1 MKHSIRVV
9 TVLTIIYFVCN
20 LLGIVTDGILRFL
33 PFIIITLTLFIFI
46 KDKCWNAFNS
56 SSRNILVALW
66 GIYVLIHSFVD
77 QAYNMPKYLTA
88 LHAFYWVSIFF
99 LFFRKGFTIQENK
112 ISNNII
118 TIFIIMFVS
127 YLINRVLFPATDI
140 SIGYNSCFYPLMM
153 LPWLTLIKDRTWK
166 WSCLILLGVAVL
178 LSVKRSCTIIYI
190 LSIALIYYNDFLSKG
205 RFNIT
210 QLFKGIIILSIG
222 YIIINNSGRFNIIQD
237 RFSSIEEDGG
247 SGRDRVFEDV
257 IYRFNNF
264 GFEDQ
269 IFGRGYNMVRIEDTQ
284 TFVPIS
290 AHNDF
295 LEVLYDYGYI
305 GITIFVL
312 IHLSIII
319 LGIKRYRRNSSDSIA
334 IIVSYICFFIMS
346 MVSHLMIYPTYIAFL
361 ASFWG
366 YATYKEKASEKLNH
380 KNEYYSCDK

>member
-1 MKHSIRVV
+1 MKQCIRNV
-9 TVLTIIYFVCN
+9 TILTIIYFVCN

-33 PFIIITLTLFIFI
+33 PFVIITLTLFFFI

-56 SSRNILVALW
+56 SSRNILIATW
-66 GIYVLIHSFVD
+66 GVYVLIHSFVD

-99 LFFRKGFTIQENK
+99 IFYKRGYTIQEDR
-112 ISNNII
+112 ISNNIV
-118 TIFIIMFVS
+118 TIFLVIFVS
-127 YLINRVLFPATDI
+127 YLINRVLFPSTDI

-153 LPWLTLIKDRTWK
+153 LPWLTLIKNRTWK
-166 WSCLILLGVAVL
+166 WGCLILLGAGVL

-190 LSIALIYYNDFLSKG
+190 LSIAVIYYNDFFKKG
-205 RFNIT
+205 RIDLT
-210 QLFKGIIILSIG
+210 QFLKGIIILFIG
-222 YIIINNSGRFNIIQD
+222 YIIINNSGRFSIIQD
-237 RFSSIEEDGG
+237 RFSSIEDDGG

-264 GFEDQ
+264 EIEDQ
-269 IFGRGYNMVRIEDTQ
+269 IFGRGYNMVRFEDTE
-284 TFVPIS
+284 TFIPIS

-312 IHLSIII
+312 IHLSIIL
-319 LGIKRYRRNSSDSIA
+319 LGIKRYMRKSSDSIA

-366 YATYKEKASEKLNH
+366 YATYKENRRI
-380 KNEYYSCDK
+380 N